1 MYLDFFL
8 YHMLSTFS
16 GFSLLLAFRLLDYFI
31 FSLLILNF
39 FFPVLLVIFHIQLWH
54 SVLSLYFLIITV
66 ILFVFLAHGYFLF
79 LVFEQRCIKL
89 WGVGWEKKCKYQP
102 VFIMNPELEVQY
114 RVYMKDL
121 SIYCL
126 MLLSCLEYFSCSP
139 FHIELTLNSLFWSWK
154 PWMLLFLF

>member
-1 MYLDFFL
+1 MDTNVLGFLSVSHAFHFFWL
-8 YHMLSTFS
+8 FFASCISSVGLFYFLSTDFELFFS
-16 GFSLLLAFRLLDYFI
+16 CSFSDFPYPIVTLCLVTLLPPYYSD
-31 FSLLILNF
+31 
-39 FFPVLLVIFHIQLWH
+39 
-54 SVLSLYFLIITV
+54 
-66 ILFVFLAHGYFLF
+66 FVFLAHGYFLF

-126 MLLSCLEYFSCSP
+126 MLLYCLEYFSCSP
-139 FHIELTLNSLFWSWK
+139 FRIELTLNSLF
-154 PWMLLFLF
+154 